1 MEALALLEKKVS
13 SLIELI
19 KSQREACEKLQAE
32 KLELENNL
40 LETEVSYKNLQE
52 QYLQLQQTVENLE
65 TSLLSDKQKL
75 DQEKELT
82 QLFVDGLLK
91 NIDSVTQSE

>member
-13 SLIELI
+13 LLIELV

-32 KLELENNL
+32 KLALENYL

-91 NIDSVTQSE
+91 NIDSITQSE

>member
-13 SLIELI
+13 SLIELV
-19 KSQREACEKLQAE
+19 KSQRESCEKLQAE
-32 KLELENNL
+32 KLALENYL

-91 NIDSVTQSE
+91 NIDSITQSE